1 LKTTCSM
8 VGISIIQLSPLHGD
22 MRLDRRHRHLGPS
35 AGDQGGEDDPEQS
48 LLTGQGRAGE
58 HESEGA
64 AGALHSWGDAGVGW
78 FEAEAVPLFEGLDP
92 LGQAAGQREKLLRAA
107 IGVDQVLIEDAHCR
121 RSRKPSSATGAC
133 KYSGVAV

>member
-1 LKTTCSM
+1 MATCASTGATDTWGRRPEIRAVKTTPS
-8 VGISIIQLSPLHGD
+8 SLSSPVKAVQASTSQ
-22 MRLDRRHRHLGPS
+22 RVP
-35 AGDQGGEDDPEQS
+35 P
-48 LLTGQGRAGE
+48 
-58 HESEGA
+58 
-64 AGALHSWGDAGVGW
+64 ALSTPAGVGW

-133 KYSGVAV
+133 KNSAVAV